1 MKLHYYR
8 MRNADYSATFSDK
21 FESLVLSVIPEEV
34 LLTEDMA
41 CSLYESAHNRKP
53 LDYVS
58 LSKTSIS
65 EYLRLLQDKGFLRA
79 FSGYELRNALKLPR

>member
-21 FESLVLSVIPEEV
+21 FESLVLSIIPEGV
-34 LLTEDMA
+34 LLTDEMIGL
-41 CSLYESAHNRKP
+41 LYNAAHQRKP

-58 LSKTSIS
+58 LSSISIS
-65 EYLRLLQDKGFLRA
+65 EYVRLLQDKGFLKS